1 MSTLTLLS
9 ACTAPKAREI
19 DCACSR
25 GALQVLGELDSGVSV
40 ASTTASSP
48 FGNCDRCLVRHLA
61 DQQVR
66 LERATAP
73 ILKDDLR
80 LNGDSVIRA
89 VQCFDEIRILL
100 GHKPTPDLPGPGQL
114 TIIRVEFFVQDK
126 EALDLRPHHLW
137 IVRQTGIDAS
147 NFSLH
152 EIVDLWPGREI
163 GIARV
168 GQPAAFCPV
177 ANRLEVDIDK
187 SPHERSLL
195 AMDNSLFDEWA
206 EF

>member
-1 MSTLTLLS
+1 TLTLLS
-9 ACTAPKAREI
+9 ACTAPKASEI
-19 DCACSR
+19 CCACSR
-25 GALQVLGELDSGVSV
+25 GALPVLGELDCGVSV

-66 LERATAP
+66 LERATAA

-80 LNGDSVIRA
+80 LDGDSVIRA

-114 TIIRVEFFVQDK
+114 TIIRVEFFVQDQ
-126 EALDLRPHHLW
+126 EALNLRPHHLW
-137 IVRQTGIDAS
+137 IVRQTGIDAG
-147 NFSLH
+147 NFSLD
-152 EIVDLWPGREI
+152 EIVDLWPGSEI

-168 GQPAAFCPV
+168 GQTPALGPV
-177 ANRLEVDIDK
+177 AHRLEVNIDK
-187 SPHERSLL
+187 NPHERSLL
-195 AMDNSLFDEWA
+195 AMDNGLFDERA
-206 EF
+206 KF